1 MSYNSDLS
9 ITVPVKVVWVPK
21 NSNTPLILSRNV
33 YKKGTFKWSLIG
45 SGPIGAER
53 VKRMMAAVALAA
65 SHPSSSTD
73 MNVLWSTSLSVNSLA
88 PDEGVS

>member
-1 MSYNSDLS
+1 
-9 ITVPVKVVWVPK
+9 
-21 NSNTPLILSRNV
+21 
-33 YKKGTFKWSLIG
+33 
-45 SGPIGAER
+45 
-53 VKRMMAAVALAA
+53 MMAAVALAA